1 MCPCF
6 TSSFRHCMCVYTSCV
21 SFVCLLT
28 FTLYVLTCPLPYKI
42 YRLRFQVEVVAGV
55 QTCFQVVFVPSFL
68 RRVAEKSMFRTQL
81 TWAKASH
88 AIFRNTGLS
97 GGRNVGVACTTP
109 SMLSNANLS
118 PRACPWTNLS
128 FLSYHAV
135 FILINY
141 CFLFV
146 HCEPFSILVHQI
158 NLEDVCVCV
167 STLSCRRRFMV

>member
-1 MCPCF
+1 
-6 TSSFRHCMCVYTSCV
+6 
-21 SFVCLLT
+21 
-28 FTLYVLTCPLPYKI
+28 
-42 YRLRFQVEVVAGV
+42 
-55 QTCFQVVFVPSFL
+55 
-68 RRVAEKSMFRTQL
+68 MFRTQL
-81 TWAKASH
+81 PWAKASH

-146 HCEPFSILVHQI
+146 HCEPLSTLVHQI

-167 STLSCRRRFMV
+167 CVCRLCHADAVSWCDVWVYDLMTPFTIQLRRHEVITKHRETHFDERIPCYRFM